1 MPSADESTAREKT
14 LLSRRNVIGT
24 ALWAA
29 PAITLATAAPALAA
43 SGDTLNLTGLA
54 AVAGKS
60 ALSLVNDR
68 RTISFTVKAISTHAS
83 TGTVSITIT
92 LPPPAVNGLGVLL
105 NSYAY
110 PTVSGWTLTSST
122 SNSATY
128 LANIVGSPA
137 PGTSYTFSGAFDYR
151 VIIGL
156 VPAVW
161 PSGSISTAGTSTDNT
176 TPVWTGSLV
185 QSVPA

>member
-60 ALSLVNDR
+60 NGLNLVNDR
-68 RTISFTVKAISTHAS
+68 RTVSFTVKAVSAHAS
-83 TGTVSITIT
+83 TGTVSVTIT
-92 LPPPAVNGLGVLL
+92 LPPANIL

-110 PTVSGWTLTSST
+110 PTVSGWSLTSST

-128 LANIVGSPA
+128 TANIAGTPS

-151 VIIGL
+151 VILGL
-156 VPAVW
+156 VPAAW
-161 PSGSISTAGTSTDNT
+161 PSGTISTAGTSTDST
-176 TPVWTGSLV
+176 TPTWTGSLV
-185 QSVPA
+185 QSVSA